1 MCKGAT
7 FILKTASNNIQ
18 LSQKTTQTTVMLTN
32 YLKIAL
38 RNIRKQKFYSFINIL
53 GLTIG
58 LASSILIGLYI
69 LDELSFDHFHAKGEQ
84 IYRMN
89 LHGKLGGQDILT
101 TSTCGPMA
109 EALVA
114 EIPEVSEATRTWSR
128 GESVFRYEDKIFSED
143 DLFAADS
150 NFFEVFSFKLLAGD
164 PKTALKE
171 PNSIVLTQS
180 IANKYFGEFE
190 GLNKTLE
197 IGNDKTAYKVTGI
210 MEDVPGNSHMQFDA
224 LYSMITFDFPNSD
237 QWLGNSF
244 STYYVLNEGANSEV
258 VDEKFIPIVN
268 RNVGPAFEQFMNKSI
283 IEFEEEGGVYE
294 YFSIPMFDIHLKST
308 LADEQTPQ
316 GDMAYVMIM
325 GVIGIFI
332 LLIASINFMN
342 LSTAKS
348 ASRAKE
354 VGLRK
359 TLGSLR
365 FHLIRQFLIE
375 SMVYVVIAAIMA
387 IALVYLL
394 IPSFNVL
401 SGKSILVES
410 LLNSYVLLG
419 VAGMIVIVGILA
431 GSYPAFYL
439 TSFKITEVLK
449 GKVKAGMKSGGVRS
463 FLVTFQFWVS
473 IVLIICTSIVYRQLK
488 FVQTK
493 NLGIAKEQVM
503 VINNTRRLV
512 DDRNAYKN
520 AITSQTGIVSAS
532 YSNNAIPGVNNTT
545 LFRSASSES
554 DHIMATYFA
563 DHDHQKTLGFEMAEG
578 RFFSKDFPSDSLT
591 VVINEAAVR
600 ELGWTDPLNERLI
613 SFDTDEEVSMQVIG
627 VAKDFNFES
636 LKSIVRPLVLV
647 LTDRGNV
654 MTLRFEGSATENVIK
669 TAENEWNKIAESEP
683 FEYSFL
689 DDDFDELFRA
699 EQRLGRVFTTFT
711 VLAIFI
717 ACLGLFG
724 LAAYSAEQR
733 SKEIGVR
740 KVMGASIWSISKTLS
755 TEFTKLVGLAFIL
768 AIYPAYYLMNV
779 WLADFA
785 NRIEI
790 SAMVFVLAGAV
801 AFLIAV
807 LTVSYQSLKAA
818 STNPVNV
825 LRSE

>member
-1 MCKGAT
+1 
-7 FILKTASNNIQ
+7 
-18 LSQKTTQTTVMLTN
+18 MLAN

-38 RNIRKQKFYSFINIL
+38 RNIRKQKFYAFINIL

-58 LASSILIGLYI
+58 LASSIFIGLYI
-69 LDELSFDHFHAKGEQ
+69 LDELSYDHFHTKGEH

-89 LHGKLGGQDILT
+89 LHGKLGGQEIYT

-109 EALVA
+109 EALVS
-114 EIPEVSEATRTWSR
+114 EIPEISAATRLWPR
-128 GESVFRYEDKIFSED
+128 GESVFRYGDKAFSED
-143 DLFAADS
+143 DVMAADS
-150 NFFEVFSFKLLAGD
+150 NFFDVFSFKLKAGD
-164 PKTALKE
+164 PKTALLE
-171 PNSIVLTQS
+171 PNSIVLTES
-180 IANKYFGEFE
+180 VAKKYFGEDG
-190 GLNKTLE
+190 GLDETLE

-210 MEDVPGNSHMQFDA
+210 MADIPSNSHVQFSA
-224 LYSMITFDFPNSD
+224 LFAMSSFEFPSSD

-244 STYYVLNEGANSEV
+244 ATYYVLDEGASSEA
-258 VDEKFIPIVN
+258 VDEKFVAIVD
-268 RNVGPAFEQFMNKSI
+268 RNVTPAFEQFLNKSL
-283 IEFEEEGGVYE
+283 EQFEADGGIYA
-294 YFSIPMFDIHLKST
+294 YFSIPMYDIHLKSD
-308 LADEQTPQ
+308 LQDEQTPQ

-365 FHLIRQFLIE
+365 FHLIRQFLVE
-375 SMVYVVIAAIMA
+375 SLVYVMIAAIIA
-387 IALVYLL
+387 VALVYLL
-394 IPSFNVL
+394 MPAFNML
-401 SGKSILVES
+401 SGKAILVVSILDWHVI
-410 LLNSYVLLG
+410 VG
-419 VAGMIVIVGILA
+419 IVAMIFIVGILA

-488 FVQTK
+488 YVQTK

-503 VINNTRRLV
+503 VINNASRLG
-512 DDRNAYKN
+512 DDRNAFKN
-520 AITSQTGIVSAS
+520 TITSQTGIVSAS
-532 YSNNAIPGVNNTT
+532 FSNNAIPGVNNTT
-545 LFRSASSES
+545 IFRAAGSDA

-563 DHDHQKTLGFEMAEG
+563 DHDHQQTLGFEMLEG
-578 RFFSKDFPSDSLT
+578 RFFSKNFASDSVA

-600 ELGWTDPLNERLI
+600 EFGWENPLEEKLI
-613 SFDTDEEVSMQVIG
+613 SFDTDEPVAMQVIG

-636 LKSIVRPLVLV
+636 LKSLVRPLVLV

-654 MTLRFEGSATENVIK
+654 MTVRFEGEATENVIK
-669 TAENEWNKIAESEP
+669 TSEEAWGKIAGSEP

-689 DDDFDELFRA
+689 DDDFDKLFRA

-733 SKEIGVR
+733 SKEIGIR
-740 KVMGASIWSISKTLS
+740 KVMGATTWSISKILS
-755 TEFTKLVGLAFIL
+755 TEFTKLVGLAFLL

-790 SAMVFVLAGAV
+790 SPIVFVVAGVV

-818 STNPVNV
+818 STNPVDV

>member
-1 MCKGAT
+1 M
-7 FILKTASNNIQ
+7 F
-18 LSQKTTQTTVMLTN
+18 TN

-58 LASSILIGLYI
+58 LASSIFIGLYI
-69 LDELSFDHFHAKGEQ
+69 LDEMSYDHFHAKGEQ

-101 TSTCGPMA
+101 TSTCAPMS
-109 EALVA
+109 EALVE
-114 EIPEVSEATRTWSR
+114 EIPEVSESTRLWSR
-128 GESVFRYEDKIFSED
+128 GEAVFRYGDKVFSESD
-143 DLFAADS
+143 IMAADS
-150 NFFEVFSFKLLAGD
+150 NFFEFFSFKLVAGD
-164 PKTALKE
+164 PKTALLE
-171 PNSIVLTQS
+171 PNSIVLTES
-180 IANKYFGEFE
+180 VAHKYFGENI
-190 GLNKTLE
+190 GLDETFE
-197 IGNDKTAYKVTGI
+197 IGNEKSVYKVTGI
-210 MEDVPGNSHMQFDA
+210 MEDVPGNSHIQFQS
-224 LYSMITFDFPNSD
+224 LYSMSSFEFPSSN

-244 STYYVLNEGANSEV
+244 STYYVLNEGASATD
-258 VDEKFIPIVN
+258 VDDKFIPIVEQ
-268 RNVGPAFEQFMNKSI
+268 NVSPAFEQFLNKS
-283 IEFEEEGGVYE
+283 FEDFESEGGLYS
-294 YFSIPMFDIHLKST
+294 YFSIPMYDIHLKST

-325 GVIGIFI
+325 GAIGIFI

-365 FHLIRQFLIE
+365 VHLIRQFLIE
-375 SMVYVVIAAIMA
+375 SFVYVLIATIGAVLA
-387 IALVYLL
+387 VYLL
-394 IPSFNVL
+394 MPGFNLLTGKTILTSSLFNVYMI
-401 SGKSILVES
+401 SGIGLMILV
-410 LLNSYVLLG
+410 
-419 VAGMIVIVGILA
+419 VGLLA

-449 GKVKAGMKSGGVRS
+449 GKLKAGMKSGGVRS

-493 NLGIAKEQVM
+493 SLGIAKEQVM
-503 VINNTRRLV
+503 IIDNTRRLG
-512 DDRNAYKN
+512 DDQNAFKN
-520 AITSQTGIVSAS
+520 AISSQSGIKAVSF
-532 YSNNAIPGVNNTT
+532 SNNAIPGVNNTT
-545 LFRSASSES
+545 LFRSASSDH
-554 DHIMATYFA
+554 DHIMATYYA
-563 DHDHQKTLGFEMAEG
+563 DEDHQKTLGFELDQG
-578 RFFSKDFPSDSLT
+578 RFFSKDFVSDTLA

-600 ELGWTDPLNERLI
+600 ELGWTDPLNEKLI
-613 SFDTDEEVSMQVIG
+613 DFDSNEPISMNVIG
-627 VAKDFNFES
+627 VVKDFNFES
-636 LKSIVRPLVLV
+636 LKSVVRPLVLK

-654 MTLRFEGSATENVIK
+654 MTVRFDGNATENVIEM
-669 TAENEWNKIAESEP
+669 AEAEWNKIADTEP

-689 DDDFDELFRA
+689 DDDFDALFRS

-711 VLAIFI
+711 ILAIFI

-740 KVMGASIWSISKTLS
+740 KVLGASLWNISRALS
-755 TEFTKLVGLAFIL
+755 SEFTKLVGLAFIL
-768 AIYPAYYLMNV
+768 AIYPSYYLMNI
-779 WLADFA
+779 WLSDFA
-785 NRIEI
+785 NRVEI
-790 SAMVFVLAGAV
+790 SPIVFVLAGGV
-801 AFLIAV
+801 SLLIAV

-825 LRSE
+825 LKSE

>member
-1 MCKGAT
+1 
-7 FILKTASNNIQ
+7 
-18 LSQKTTQTTVMLTN
+18 MLTN

-69 LDELSFDHFHAKGEQ
+69 LDELSYDHFHAKGEQ

-89 LHGKLGGQDILT
+89 LHGKLGGQEIYT

-114 EIPEVSEATRTWSR
+114 EIPEVEEATRLWPR
-128 GESVFRYEDKIFSED
+128 GESVFRYEDKVFTEED
-143 DLFAADS
+143 VMAADS
-150 NFFEVFSFKLLAGD
+150 NFFDVFSFKFIAGNS
-164 PKTALKE
+164 KTALLE
-171 PNSIVLTQS
+171 PNSIVLTAS
-180 IANKYFGEFE
+180 VAKKYFGASVA
-190 GLNKTLE
+190 LDKTLQ

-210 MEDVPGNSHMQFDA
+210 IEDVPGNSHVQFGV
-224 LYSMITFDFPNSD
+224 LFSMISFEFPNSN

-244 STYYVLNEGANSEV
+244 ATYYVLNQGASADV
-258 VDEKFIPIVN
+258 VDEKFIQIVD
-268 RNVGPAFEQFMNKSI
+268 RNVTPALQQFLGRTLK
-283 IEFEEEGGVYE
+283 EFEADGGIYT
-294 YFSIPMFDIHLKST
+294 YFSIPMYDIHLKSD
-308 LADEQTPQ
+308 LQDEQTPQ

-325 GVIGIFI
+325 AIIGIFI

-365 FHLIRQFLIE
+365 FHLIRQFLVE
-375 SMVYVVIAAIMA
+375 SLVYVMIAAAMA
-387 IALVYLL
+387 IVMVYLL
-394 IPSFNVL
+394 IPAFNML
-401 SGKSILVES
+401 SGKNILMSS
-410 LLNSYVLLG
+410 LLNSYVLTG
-419 VAGMIVIVGILA
+419 IGAMILIVGILA

-463 FLVTFQFWVS
+463 VLVTFQFWIS
-473 IVLIICTSIVYRQLK
+473 IILIICTSIVYRQLK

-503 VINNTRRLV
+503 VINNASWLG
-512 DDRNAYKN
+512 DDNNAYKN

-532 YSNNAIPGVNNTT
+532 FSNNAIPGVNNTT
-545 LFRSASSES
+545 IFRAGGSED

-563 DHDHQKTLGFEMAEG
+563 DHDHQQTLGFEMLEG
-578 RFFSKDFPSDSLT
+578 RFFSKEFASDSVA
-591 VVINEAAVR
+591 VVLNEAAVR
-600 ELGWTDPLNERLI
+600 ELGWKDPLNERLI
-613 SFDTDEEVSMQVIG
+613 SFDTDEAVSMKVIG

-647 LTDRGNV
+647 LTNQGNV
-654 MTLRFEGSATENVIK
+654 MTVRFEGGATENVIK
-669 TAENEWNKIAESEP
+669 TTEEEWRKIAGSEP

-689 DDDFDELFRA
+689 DDDFDALFRA

-711 VLAIFI
+711 ILAIFI

-740 KVMGASIWSISKTLS
+740 KVMGASTWSISKTLS
-755 TEFTKLVGLAFIL
+755 SEFTKLVGLAFLL

-779 WLADFA
+779 WLSDFA

-790 SAMVFVLAGAV
+790 TATVFLIAGII

-818 STNPVNV
+818 YTNPVDA
-825 LRSE
+825 LRAE

>member
-1 MCKGAT
+1 
-7 FILKTASNNIQ
+7 
-18 LSQKTTQTTVMLTN
+18 MLTN

-58 LASSILIGLYI
+58 LASSIFIGLYI
-69 LDELSFDHFHAKGEQ
+69 IDELSFDQFHAKAKQ
-84 IYRMN
+84 TYRMN

-101 TSTCGPMA
+101 TNTCSPMA
-109 EALVA
+109 EAMVA
-114 EIPEVSEATRTWSR
+114 EIPEVSEATRTRSM
-128 GESVFRYEDKIFSED
+128 GESVFRYDDKIFSED
-143 DLFAADS
+143 NLYAADS

-180 IANKYFGEFE
+180 IAIKYFGESE
-190 GLNKTLE
+190 GLNQILE
-197 IGNDKTAYKVTGI
+197 IGNNKTAYKVTGI
-210 MEDVPGNSHMQFDA
+210 LEDVPGNSHMQFAA
-224 LYSMITFDFPNSD
+224 LYSMSTFGFGNSG

-244 STYYVLNEGANSEV
+244 LTYYVLNEGASPEV
-258 VDEKFIPIVN
+258 VDEKLIPIVN
-268 RNVGPAFEQFMNKSI
+268 RHVGPEFEQFMNKSMA
-283 IEFEEEGGVYE
+283 EFEEEGGVYE
-294 YFSIPMFDIHLKST
+294 YFSIPIVDIHLKST

-325 GVIGIFI
+325 GVIGVFI

-365 FHLIRQFLIE
+365 MHLIRQFLIE

-387 IALVYLL
+387 VALVYLL
-394 IPSFNVL
+394 IPSFNLL
-401 SGKSILVES
+401 SGKIILAES
-410 LLNSYVLLG
+410 LLNTYVLLG
-419 VAGMIVIVGILA
+419 VAGMIVVVGILA

-493 NLGIAKEQVM
+493 NLGIAKEQVL
-503 VINNTRRLV
+503 VINNTRRLA
-512 DDRNAYKN
+512 DDRNAFKN
-520 AITSQTGIVSAS
+520 AIASQAGILSAS

-545 LFRSASSES
+545 LFRAASGEN

-563 DHDHQKTLGFEMAEG
+563 DHDHQQTLGFEMLQG
-578 RFFSKDFPSDSLT
+578 RFFSKDFPSDTLA

-600 ELGWTDPLNERLI
+600 ELGWTDPLNEKLI
-613 SFDTDEEVSMQVIG
+613 NFDGNGPVAMRVVG

-636 LKSIVRPLVLV
+636 LKSVVRPLVLV

-654 MTLRFEGSATENVIK
+654 MTVRFEGSATANVIQ
-669 TAENEWNKIAESEP
+669 TAADEWNKIADTEP

-689 DDDFDELFRA
+689 DDDFDALFRA

-755 TEFTKLVGLAFIL
+755 TEFTKLVGLAFVL

-790 SAMVFVLAGAV
+790 SATVFVLAGGV

-818 STNPVNV
+818 STNPVKV

>member
-1 MCKGAT
+1 MQPLIGKLHLIET
-7 FILKTASNNIQ
+7 PQDNN
-18 LSQKTTQTTVMLTN
+18 MLTN

-38 RNIRKQKFYSFINIL
+38 RNIRKQKLYSFINIL

-58 LASSILIGLYI
+58 IASSIFIGLYI
-69 LDELSFDHFHAKGEQ
+69 LDELSYDQFHTKGEN

-89 LHGKLGGQDILT
+89 LHGKLGGQEIYT

-109 EALVA
+109 EALVT
-114 EIPEVSEATRTWSR
+114 EIPEVSEATRLWSR
-128 GESVFRYEDKIFSED
+128 GESVFRYKDKIFSED
-143 DLFAADS
+143 NLMAADS
-150 NFFEVFSFKLLAGD
+150 NFFEVFSFELIAGD
-164 PKTALKE
+164 PKTALLE
-171 PNSIVLTQS
+171 PNSIVLTKS
-180 IANKYFGEFE
+180 VADRYFGENG
-190 GLNKTLE
+190 GLDQTLE
-197 IGNDKTAYKVTGI
+197 IGTDKTAYKVTGI
-210 MEDVPGNSHMQFDA
+210 MSDVPGNSHVDFGA
-224 LYSMITFDFPNSD
+224 LFSMITFDFPNSG

-244 STYYVLNEGANSEV
+244 ATYYVLNEGASSND
-258 VDEKFIPIVN
+258 VDKKFIPIVET
-268 RNVGPAFEQFMNKSI
+268 NVSPAFQQFMNKSFDD
-283 IEFEEEGGVYE
+283 FEEEGGIYT
-294 YFSIPMFDIHLKST
+294 YFSIPLFDIHLKSD
-308 LADEQTPQ
+308 LQDEPTPQ

-325 GVIGIFI
+325 AAIGIFI

-365 FHLIRQFLIE
+365 LHLIRQFLIE
-375 SMVYVVIAAIMA
+375 SLVYVFIAAVMA
-387 IALVYLL
+387 LAFVYLL
-394 IPSFNVL
+394 LPAFNML
-401 SGKSILVES
+401 SGKSIEIDS
-410 LLNSYVLLG
+410 LLNTYVLVGTGL
-419 VAGMIVIVGILA
+419 MIVIVGVLA

-439 TSFKITEVLK
+439 TSFKITDVLK

-473 IVLIICTSIVYRQLK
+473 IVLIICTSIVYKQLK

-503 VINNTRRLV
+503 VIDNTRRLG

-520 AITSQTGIVSAS
+520 AITSQAGIVSAS

-545 LFRSASSES
+545 LFRSASSEN

-563 DHDHQKTLGFEMAEG
+563 DHNHQQALGFEMVEG
-578 RFFSKDFPSDSLT
+578 RFFSKDFPSDSLA

-600 ELGWTDPLNERLI
+600 ELGWENPLNERLI

-636 LKSIVRPLVLV
+636 LKSFVRPLVLA

-654 MTLRFEGSATENVIK
+654 MMVRFEGEATESVIK
-669 TAENEWNKIAESEP
+669 MAEQEWKNIADTEP

-711 VLAIFI
+711 ILAIFI

-733 SKEIGVR
+733 GKEIGVR

>member
-1 MCKGAT
+1 M
-7 FILKTASNNIQ
+7 FI
-18 LSQKTTQTTVMLTN
+18 N

-69 LDELSFDHFHAKGEQ
+69 LDELSYDHFHVKGER

-89 LHGKLGGQDILT
+89 LHGKLGGQEIHT

-114 EIPEVSEATRTWSR
+114 EIPEVAEATRLWPR
-128 GESVFRYEDKIFSED
+128 GESVFRFEDKAFSEED
-143 DLFAADS
+143 VMAADS
-150 NFFEVFSFKLLAGD
+150 NFFDIFSFKFKEGN
-164 PKTALKE
+164 PKTALLE
-171 PNSIVLTQS
+171 PNSIVLTES
-180 IANKYFGEFE
+180 VAKKYFGESG
-190 GLNKTLE
+190 GLDKTLE
-197 IGNDKTAYKVTGI
+197 IGNKKTAYKVTGI
-210 MEDVPGNSHMQFDA
+210 MEDIPENSHIQFSA
-224 LYSMITFDFPNSD
+224 LFSMVSFDFPNSG
-237 QWLGNSF
+237 QWLANSF
-244 STYYVLNEGANSEV
+244 ATYYVLNEGATASV

-268 RNVGPAFEQFMNKSI
+268 RNVTSAFQQFLGRTLK
-283 IEFEEEGGVYE
+283 EFKADGGIYT
-294 YFSIPMFDIHLKST
+294 YFSIPMYDIHLKSD
-308 LADEQTPQ
+308 LQDEQTPQ

-325 GVIGIFI
+325 AIIGIFI

-359 TLGSLR
+359 TLGSPRL
-365 FHLIRQFLIE
+365 HLIRQFLVE
-375 SMVYVVIAAIMA
+375 SLVYVMVAAAM
-387 IALVYLL
+387 ALVMVSLL
-394 IPSFNVL
+394 IPAFNLLSGKTILIESLWNIYVL
-401 SGKSILVES
+401 SGIAAMIL
-410 LLNSYVLLG
+410 
-419 VAGMIVIVGILA
+419 IVGILA

-449 GKVKAGMKSGGVRS
+449 GKLKAGMKSGGVRS
-463 FLVTFQFWVS
+463 VLVTFQFWIS
-473 IVLIICTSIVYRQLK
+473 IILIICTSIVYRQLK

-503 VINNTRRLV
+503 VINNADRLGE
-512 DDRNAYKN
+512 DMNAYKN
-520 AITSQTGIVSAS
+520 SITSHSSIVSAS
-532 YSNNAIPGVNNTT
+532 FSNNAIPGVNNTT
-545 LFRSASSES
+545 IFRAAGNED

-563 DHDHQKTLGFEMAEG
+563 DHDHQQTLGFEILKG
-578 RFFSKDFPSDSLT
+578 RFFSKDFASDSVA

-600 ELGWTDPLNERLI
+600 ELGWTDPLNEKLI
-613 SFDTDEEVSMQVIG
+613 SFDGNEPVSMDVIG

-647 LTDRGNV
+647 LTNQGNV
-654 MTLRFEGSATENVIK
+654 MTIRFEGEATENVIK
-669 TAENEWNKIAESEP
+669 TTEKEWNKIAESEP

-689 DDDFDELFRA
+689 DNDFDALFRA

-740 KVMGASIWSISKTLS
+740 KVMGASIWSISKSLS
-755 TEFTKLVGLAFIL
+755 SEFTKLVGLAFLL
-768 AIYPAYYLMNV
+768 AIYPAYYLMKV
-779 WLADFA
+779 WLSDFA
-785 NRIEI
+785 NRVEI
-790 SAMVFVLAGAV
+790 NLVVFVIAGAG

-818 STNPVNV
+818 SANPVDA

>member
-1 MCKGAT
+1 
-7 FILKTASNNIQ
+7 
-18 LSQKTTQTTVMLTN
+18 MLTN

-58 LASSILIGLYI
+58 IASSIFIGLYI
-69 LDELSFDHFHAKGEQ
+69 LDELSYDHFHTKGEQ

-89 LHGKLGGQDILT
+89 LHGKIGGQEIHT
-101 TSTCGPMA
+101 TATCGPMA
-109 EALVA
+109 ESLVT
-114 EIPEVSEATRTWSR
+114 EIPEVSEATRLWSR

-143 DLFAADS
+143 NVMAADS
-150 NFFEVFSFKLLAGD
+150 NFFDVFSFGLIAGN
-164 PKTALKE
+164 PKTALLE
-171 PNSIVLTQS
+171 PNSIVLTKS
-180 IANKYFGEFE
+180 VAEKYFGENN
-190 GLNKTLE
+190 GLDKSLE

-210 MEDVPGNSHMQFDA
+210 MNDVPGNSHIDFGA
-224 LYSMITFDFPNSD
+224 LYSMSTFDFPNSG
-237 QWLGNSF
+237 QWLGNGF
-244 STYYVLNEGANSEV
+244 ATYYVLAEGASPTD
-258 VDEKFIPIVN
+258 VDEKFIPIVET
-268 RNVGPAFEQFMNKSI
+268 NVSPALQEFMNKSFKD
-283 IEFEEEGGVYE
+283 FEDEGGIYT
-294 YFSIPMFDIHLKST
+294 YFSIPLYDIHLKSD
-308 LADEQTPQ
+308 LQDEPTPQ
-316 GDMAYVMIM
+316 GDMSYVMIM
-325 GVIGIFI
+325 GAIGIFI

-365 FHLIRQFLIE
+365 FHLIRQFLVE
-375 SMVYVVIAAIMA
+375 SLVYVLIAALMA
-387 IALVYLL
+387 LVLVYLL
-394 IPSFNVL
+394 LPAFNML
-401 SGKSILVES
+401 SGKTIVAAS
-410 LLNSYVLLG
+410 LLHTYMLSG
-419 VAGMIVIVGILA
+419 ITGMILIVGLLA

-473 IVLIICTSIVYRQLK
+473 IVLIICTSIVYKQLK

-493 NLGIAKEQVM
+493 NLGIAKEQIM
-503 VINNTRRLV
+503 VVKNTRSLA
-512 DDRNAYKN
+512 DDRNAYRN
-520 AITSQTGIVSAS
+520 AIISQTGIVSAS

-545 LFRSASSES
+545 LFRSAASDN

-563 DHDHQKTLGFEMAEG
+563 DENHQKTLGFEMVKG
-578 RFFSKDFPSDSLT
+578 RYFSEDFPSDSLA
-591 VVINEAAVR
+591 VVINESAVR
-600 ELGWTDPLNERLI
+600 ELGWTDPLNERLVT
-613 SFDTDEEVSMQVIG
+613 FNGNEPVTMQVIG

-654 MTLRFEGSATENVIK
+654 MTVRFEGGATENVIK
-669 TAENEWNKIAESEP
+669 TAEEEWNKIAESEP

-689 DDDFDELFRA
+689 DDDFDALFRA

-733 SKEIGVR
+733 GKEIGIR
-740 KVMGASIWSISKTLS
+740 KVMGASVWSISKSLS
-755 TEFTKLVGLAFIL
+755 SEFTKLVGLAFLL
-768 AIYPAYYLMNV
+768 AIYPSYYLMNV

-790 SAMVFVLAGAV
+790 SPMVFAV
-801 AFLIAV
+801 AGFVALLIAV